1 MATITVSGFATCP
14 YLQKAI
20 QVANDMVQHGMF
32 SVLDDQTQPDRDAYK
47 AWLAQ
52 QSDLFPANLVAQQVR
67 AL

>member
-20 QVANDMVQHGMF
+20 LVANDMVHQ
-32 SVLDDQTQPDRDAYK
+32 QPDLDAYK

-52 QSDLFPANLVAQQVR
+52 QSDLFPTNLVAQQVC